1 MTTPLPEAT
10 AELNASGVCQRQ
22 VTTVL
27 ENEPI
32 TTAAR
37 LMREQHVGYLVVIDP
52 PAPDGARKVRGV
64 LTDRDI
70 VVAVVA
76 QEVNPREL
84 KVSDVMTRAPLMV
97 GADYSIDT
105 VLCFMRDVGVRRV
118 PVTGKQGELIGVLSI
133 DDVLERLAQQ
143 LSNIAGSIRNEQRTE
158 RLVRP

>member
-1 MTTPLPEAT
+1 MNTSLPEKRIALD
-10 AELNASGVCQRQ
+10 AGGLCQRR

-27 ENEPI
+27 EDQPI

-37 LMREQHVGYLVVIDP
+37 IMREQHVGYLVVTDP
-52 PAPDGARKVRGV
+52 PAPDATRRVRGV

-70 VVAVVA
+70 VVAVMA
-76 QEVNPREL
+76 REGNPHEL
-84 KVSDVMTRAPLMV
+84 KVADVMTRSPLMV

-118 PVTGKQGELIGVLSI
+118 PVTGKQGELIGVLSL
-133 DDVLERLAQQ
+133 DDVLERMAEQ
-143 LSNIAGSIRNEQRTE
+143 LLNIVGSFRNEQRTE

>member
-1 MTTPLPEAT
+1 MSTQLPEARV
-10 AELNASGVCQRQ
+10 ALDAAGVCQRH

-27 ENEPI
+27 ESEPL

-52 PAPDGARKVRGV
+52 PAQDGTRRVRGV

-76 QEVNPREL
+76 QDANPGNL
-84 KVSDVMTRAPLMV
+84 KVADVMTRSPLMV

-118 PVTGKQGELIGVLSI
+118 PVTGEHGELIGVLSI
-133 DDVLERLAQQ
+133 DDVLERLAEQMA
-143 LSNIAGSIRNEQRTE
+143 NIAASIRNERRTE
-158 RLVRP
+158 RLIRP